1 MFYFVVICASLLS
14 VCNKIPDKSE
24 NIVISLFL
32 FFKTKSK
39 KSFFFQK
46 ESNFTVHK
54 TQRQNI

>member
-24 NIVISLFL
+24 NIVNSLFL
-32 FFKTKSK
+32 FFKTESK

-54 TQRQNI
+54 A